1 MGFVEIKVTKNT
13 SKTFRTIP
21 ARFQQGALA
30 SGLNEILH
38 LLQLRVQ
45 RYTQK
50 FKKAAT
56 NSIRYVMSKPT
67 EGKLFSD
74 APHINSLVHGR
85 RTGSMPVSALQTW
98 ARAKG
103 MDDPER
109 AGWRMWMHRN
119 VVGNSA
125 SGYNIR
131 SASTPPG
138 PRGWGNQSSPQVPSE
153 AWTQAA
159 GEMRRTSLSVM
170 KKWIN
175 AFKWLSS

>member
-1 MGFVEIKVTKNT
+1 MGFVQIKVTKNT
-13 SKTFRTIP
+13 SKDFRTIP
-21 ARFQQGALA
+21 SRFQHLALA

-50 FKKAAT
+50 YKRTAT
-56 NSIRYVMSKPT
+56 RSIRYVMSKPT
-67 EGKLFSD
+67 EGRLFSD

-85 RTGSMPVSALQTW
+85 RSPRMPVSALQSW

-119 VVGNSA
+119 IPSRSGVYSA
-125 SGYNIR
+125 R
-131 SASTPPG
+131 SATTPPG
-138 PRGWGNQSSPQVPSE
+138 PAGWGDQSTPKVPSE
-153 AWTQAA
+153 AWTMAA
-159 GEMRRTSLSVM
+159 GEMKRSALNTM
-170 KKWIN
+170 KKYIS
-175 AFKWLSS
+175 AFKWLHG